1 MGDKEKLDIACRFL
15 HQAIQKNM
23 VRVSDEENT
32 KEKWRALALRG
43 SVQSRRT
50 KVLR

>member
-1 MGDKEKLDIACRFL
+1 MSDKEKLDIACRFL

-23 VRVSDEENT
+23 VRVSDDDT
-32 KEKWRALALRG
+32 KKKWRDFALRG
-43 SVQSRRT
+43 SVQSRRA

>member
-23 VRVSDEENT
+23 VRVSDEDT
-32 KEKWRALALRG
+32 KKKWRDFALRG
-43 SVQSRRT
+43 SVQSRRA